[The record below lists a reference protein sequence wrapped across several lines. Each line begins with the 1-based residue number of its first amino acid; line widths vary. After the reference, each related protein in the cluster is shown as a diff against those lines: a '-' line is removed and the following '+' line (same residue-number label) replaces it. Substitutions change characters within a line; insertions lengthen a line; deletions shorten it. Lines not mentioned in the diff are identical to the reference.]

1 MRRGLYRGALFVFI
15 STLLVYGVTLATV
28 TYVGVY
34 LTYVALPV
42 IVISGGMAY
51 FLEDR
56 SSAPVDTAAK
66 SREQRLREIDV
77 RLKELGG
84 GE

>member
-1 MRRGLYRGALFVFI
+1 MKRGLYRGALFIFI
-15 STLLVYGVTLATV
+15 STLLGYGVTLATV

-42 IVISGGMAY
+42 IVTSGLLAY
-51 FLEDR
+51 FLADQ
-56 SSAPVDTAAK
+56 APAVAPDKTV
-66 SREQRLREIDV
+66 EQRLSEIEA
-77 RLKELGG
+77 RLKQID

>member
-42 IVISGGMAY
+42 IVISGLMAY
-51 FLEDR
+51 FLGGR
-56 SSAPVDTAAK
+56 SSAPVDTAVK